1 MLLNVYIRKGGSL
14 EISHPYFH
22 LKMTEKEGETET
34 KFRKIKLTCKNENQ

>member
-34 KFRKIKLTCKNENQ
+34 KFRKIKLT